1 MEKWLGGKLVG
12 DECIARDA
20 RAWFI
25 KIHYGEHGVASQKLF
40 KNWLSAHKDHQK
52 CYEEINRFMQETESF
67 TSDPLCEE
75 RYKHLL
81 SRDNYCRVSSFA
93 KIIGFLKWDQKPW
106 IPPGRFFLGSI
117 VVSLFLL
124 LTISFIFQNFIGDNR
139 YQTAIGEQKTV
150 TLADGSTVKLNT
162 NTEITVDFSD
172 LRRSVTLAHG
182 QAYFIVAKNPE
193 RPFTVNFNT
202 GSVTAIGTEFE
213 VYNKGPEVVV
223 SLVEGKVKVRPGHV
237 KVIATQFDEIQPE
250 SVEIVMVA
258 DDDMAIATQISLSP
272 EHISPVTKTDNKLIN
287 AWQKEQLIFSKASMK
302 YVITEINRYSSRKII
317 LAQPDMGNK
326 IISGVFPIDSV
337 DAIDIIS
344 EYFGLIKSINN
355 HGEIILGQTNHL
367 LHANQ

>member
-1 MEKWLGGKLVG
+1 MEKGQGGKLVG

-81 SRDNYCRVSSFA
+81 LNDNYCRVSSFA
-93 KIIGFLKWDQKPW
+93 KIIGFLKWDQKSW
-106 IPPGRFFLGSI
+106 FPPGRFLLGSI

-150 TLADGSTVKLNT
+150 TLADGSIVKLNT

-172 LRRSVTLAHG
+172 LRRSVTLGQG

-193 RPFTVNFNT
+193 RPFIVNFN
-202 GSVTAIGTEFE
+202 GGRVTAIGTEFE

-223 SLVEGKVKVRPGHV
+223 SLVEGSIKVQPNKA
-237 KVIATQFDEIQPE
+237 KVIALQAEPNQ
-250 SVEIVMVA
+250 IVMMEN
-258 DDDMAIATQISLSP
+258 DDLTTGTQISFSS
-272 EHISPVTKTDNKLIN
+272 EYISPVTEIDNKLIN
-287 AWQKEQLIFSKASMK
+287 AWQKEQLIFSKASLK
-302 YVITEINRYSSRKII
+302 YVITEINRYSPRKII

-344 EYFGLIKSINN
+344 EYFGLTKSINN
-355 HGEIILGQTNHL
+355 HGEIILG
-367 LHANQ
+367 